1 MPAEILGYAERE
13 NITQIVVGRSKAGF
27 LGRLAGRSLSD
38 ALARRAE
45 PRRRARRHRRQA
57 ARSAAPAPASPL
69 ALDRDLPIG
78 ALAAAGSVAVAVGV
92 GEVLDRWLRLPNLSM
107 IFLIAVLLSAARFGV
122 RAAIVAAVLSFLA
135 YDFFFVPPLL
145 PVHDRRAAGILRP
158 RHLPRRREPG
168 RLARRPGARP
178 GAAGARQRPGDAARC
193 SSSRASFPARS
204 TLDDI
209 LDTTTVYAHKTLS
222 ARGVVMLLPEDGE
235 LPLSAAWPPIDALDP
250 GENGAARWAFDKSE
264 PAGWKTGTL
273 PNVRF
278 QFRPLVTSRGV
289 VGVCGF
295 EPADRDAPIS
305 PTLEHALNL
314 ILEQAAIAID
324 RALLV
329 KDSVRTVALE
339 ENEKLRGTLLASL
352 SHDLRTP
359 LATITG
365 AVTTLQ
371 QVRRRHRAPSSAR
384 DLLASIE
391 EESARG

>member
-1 MPAEILGYAERE
+1 
-13 NITQIVVGRSKAGF
+13 
-27 LGRLAGRSLSD
+27 
-38 ALARRAE
+38 
-45 PRRRARRHRRQA
+45 
-57 ARSAAPAPASPL
+57 
-69 ALDRDLPIG
+69 
-78 ALAAAGSVAVAVGV
+78 
-92 GEVLDRWLRLPNLSM
+92 M

-135 YDFFFVPPLL
+135 YDFFFVPPLYQFTIAEPQEFFAL
-145 PVHDRRAAGILRP
+145 VIFLAVASLVGWLAGRARDQ
-158 RHLPRRREPG
+158 E
-168 RLARRPGARP
+168 RLARASARRRRSSLFEFSRKLSGAVDARRHPRHDDRLRPQDAQGARRRH
-178 GAAGARQRPGDAARC
+178 AAARG
-193 SSSRASFPARS
+193 RRTAR
-204 TLDDI
+204 
-209 LDTTTVYAHKTLS
+209 
-222 ARGVVMLLPEDGE
+222 
-235 LPLSAAWPPIDALDP
+235 LSAAWPPIDELDP

-329 KDSVRTVALE
+329 KDSVRTAALE

-365 AVTTLQ
+365 AVTTLRKFGDGMAPEQ
-371 QVRRRHRAPSSAR
+371 RA

-391 EESARG
+391 EESARLTRFIANLLDMSRIEAGALKPKQRSRRRRRGRPRGGRAGAQGLSRPADHRPAWRATCPSCAATPICSNRCCSTCSTTRRNTAATAG